1 VKDKKVLF
9 VIMAAIFLSVVAVQ
23 CFRPPA
29 ETGAVEIGQ
38 AAPQFKLPDISG
50 REVALDQYKGK
61 IVILDFWQTTCP
73 PCRYTMPMLDQI
85 QDEYSGKLS
94 VLAINLQEP
103 KELVRNY
110 ILEQNLHS
118 RVLLDAEYSVGD
130 RYGIFAI
137 PMQFLIDQD
146 GIVRY
151 KMTGIDPGRTP
162 QIIRDEI
169 NKLL

>member
-1 VKDKKVLF
+1 MKDKKALLIYLATFVL
-9 VIMAAIFLSVVAVQ
+9 MVVAVQ
-23 CFRPPA
+23 CFHSPA

-38 AAPQFKLPDISG
+38 AAPQFMLPDISG
-50 REVALDQYKGK
+50 REVTLNQYKGK
-61 IVILDFWQTTCP
+61 IVILDFWQTTCG
-73 PCRYTMPMLDQI
+73 PCRYTMPMLDKI

-118 RVLLDAEYSVGD
+118 RVLLDSEYSVGD

-137 PMQFLIDQD
+137 PMQFLIDQNGVVRNIWVGMHPDTEIKD
-146 GIVRY
+146 G
-151 KMTGIDPGRTP
+151 
-162 QIIRDEI
+162 I

>member
-1 VKDKKVLF
+1 VKDKKALLIYLATF
-9 VIMAAIFLSVVAVQ
+9 VVMVVAVQ

-38 AAPQFKLPDISG
+38 AAPQFMLPDISG
-50 REVALDQYKGK
+50 REVTLDHYKGK
-61 IVILDFWQTTCP
+61 IVILDFWQTTCG

-118 RVLLDAEYSVGD
+118 RVLLDSEYSVGD

-137 PMQFLIDQD
+137 PMQFLIDQN

-151 KMTGIDPGRTP
+151 IMTGADPTGR
-162 QIIRDEI
+162 IIRGEI

>member
-1 VKDKKVLF
+1 MKDKKALLIYLATFVL
-9 VIMAAIFLSVVAVQ
+9 MVVAVQ

-38 AAPQFKLPDISG
+38 AAPQFMLPDISG
-50 REVALDQYKGK
+50 REVTLNQYKGK
-61 IVILDFWQTTCP
+61 IVILDFWQTTCG
-73 PCRYTMPMLDQI
+73 PCRYTMPMLDKI

-118 RVLLDAEYSVGD
+118 RVLLDSEYSVGD
-130 RYGIFAI
+130 RYGIFAV
-137 PMQFLIDQD
+137 PMQFLIDQNGVVRNIWVGMHPDTEIKD
-146 GIVRY
+146 G
-151 KMTGIDPGRTP
+151 
-162 QIIRDEI
+162 I

>member
-1 VKDKKVLF
+1 LKDKKALLIYLATFVL
-9 VIMAAIFLSVVAVQ
+9 MVVAVQ

-38 AAPQFKLPDISG
+38 AAPQFMLPDISG
-50 REVALDQYKGK
+50 REVALNQYKGK
-61 IVILDFWQTTCP
+61 IVILDFWQTTCG
-73 PCRYTMPMLDQI
+73 PCRYTMPMLDKI

-118 RVLLDAEYSVGD
+118 RVLLDSEYSVGD
-130 RYGIFAI
+130 RYGIFAV
-137 PMQFLIDQD
+137 PMQFLIDQNGVVRNIWVGMHPDTEIKD
-146 GIVRY
+146 G
-151 KMTGIDPGRTP
+151 
-162 QIIRDEI
+162 I

>member
-1 VKDKKVLF
+1 LKDKKALLIYLATFVL
-9 VIMAAIFLSVVAVQ
+9 MVVAVQ

-38 AAPQFKLPDISG
+38 AAPQFMLPDISG
-50 REVALDQYKGK
+50 REVTLNQYKGK
-61 IVILDFWQTTCP
+61 IVILDFWQTTCG
-73 PCRYTMPMLDQI
+73 PCRYTMPMLDKI

-118 RVLLDAEYSVGD
+118 RVLLDSEYSVGD
-130 RYGIFAI
+130 RYGIFAV
-137 PMQFLIDQD
+137 PMQFLIDQNGVVRNIWVGMHPDTEIKD
-146 GIVRY
+146 G
-151 KMTGIDPGRTP
+151 
-162 QIIRDEI
+162 I